1 MRPPK
6 VVPVTTVLDPDS
18 ADLTLLQDRQVAV
31 LGYDGV
37 AEAHALNLR
46 DSGVDVWVGIDPDS
60 RRAASAETE
69 GLNVAPPAEAVRHCD
84 IVLVPDSGTTGPGA
98 MGVAELQRLLD
109 EHTEPGDLVIVTSG
123 AQVLP
128 GALSVPEGV
137 DLALLRAVGDGHRIR
152 DEYLDGRGCPALVAV
167 ARDGS
172 GAAWAT
178 LTAYAAAMGS
188 LRSGAIVTTVEH
200 QARALELAEE
210 RVHTPLRKAVEAAYD
225 ELVRQGIEEEV
236 AYLAVVH
243 DLKTRVDQINGAGFA
258 SQYGPAGHPLDDTA
272 QEPTSRREAARA
284 AHPLEHVGRR
294 VRAMMS
300 WIR

>member
-1 MRPPK
+1 MS
-6 VVPVTTVLDPDS
+6 TVLDPDS

-31 LGYDGV
+31 LGYDAV

-46 DSGVDVWVGIDPDS
+46 DSGVDVWVATDPDS
-60 RRAASAETE
+60 RRAASAEME
-69 GLNVAPPAEAVRHCD
+69 GLNVAHPDEAVRHCD
-84 IVLVPDSGTTGPGA
+84 IVLVPSGDDGTG
-98 MGVAELQRLLD
+98 GVSGLDAGEVQRLLD
-109 EHTEPGDLVIVTSG
+109 ERTEPGDLVIVTSG
-123 AQVLP
+123 SQVLE
-128 GALSVPEGV
+128 GTLSVPEGV
-137 DLALLRAVGDGHRIR
+137 DLAMLRAVGDGHRIR
-152 DEYLDGRGCPALVAV
+152 EEYLDGRGCPALVAV

-210 RVHTPLRKAVEAAYD
+210 RIHAPLRRAVESAYD
-225 ELVRQGIEEEV
+225 ELVRQGVEEEV

-258 SQYGPAGHPLDDTA
+258 SQYGPAGQPIDDPA
-272 QEPTSRREAARA
+272 EEPSSRRAAARA
-284 AHPLEHVGRR
+284 AHRLEHVGRS
-294 VRAMMS
+294 VRSMMS

>member
-1 MRPPK
+1 ME
-6 VVPVTTVLDPDS
+6 PVSTVLDPDS

-31 LGYDGV
+31 LGYDAV

-46 DSGVDVWVGIDPDS
+46 DSGVDVWVGTDPDS
-60 RRAASAETE
+60 RRAASAEME
-69 GLNVAPPAEAVRHCD
+69 GLNVARPEEAVHHCD
-84 IVLVPDSGTTGPGA
+84 IVLVPEADDGSAAPGA
-98 MGVAELQRLLD
+98 MDTADLQRLLD

-137 DLALLRAVGDGHRIR
+137 DLAMLRAVGDGHRIR

-200 QARALELAEE
+200 QATALELADE
-210 RVHTPLRKAVEAAYD
+210 RVHTPLRKAVEAAFE
-225 ELVRQGIEEEV
+225 ELVRRGVEEEV

-243 DLKTRVDQINGAGFA
+243 DLLTRVDQINGAGFA
-258 SQYGPAGHPLDDTA
+258 SQYGPAGQPLGDA
-272 QEPTSRREAARA
+272 LQEPSSRRAAARA